1 MTDLVLEYVL
11 DGRRP
16 GYNFTT
22 PTNSYDPDTLKAIW
36 QQAMPRGQGW
46 RDYIGARALKCF
58 PLAGGRQAAIAE
70 VTVTDQADEIG
81 RQGIRRAEITLLDG
95 AEFLDY
101 LALRLALLPEQAR
114 QEAERR
120 LSWRHWKRIMDR
132 AAPKPRRQAGQIVL
146 AGDYTSPAGWQVMEA
161 AVLLVATSQHVR
173 ALKGWPRV
181 LPLTTLALDPRD
193 ESRLVALPRAAL
205 PRLNGIRAIDLS

>member
-22 PTNSYDPDTLKAIW
+22 PTSGYDPETLKTIW

-46 RDYIGARALKCF
+46 RDFIGARALKCF
-58 PLAGGRQAAIAE
+58 PLAGGRQAAISE

-81 RQGIRRAEITLLDG
+81 RQGIRRAAITLLDG
-95 AEFLDY
+95 ADFLDY

-114 QEAERR
+114 QEATRR
-120 LSWRHWKRIMDR
+120 LSWRRWKQIMDR
-132 AAPKPRRQAGQIVL
+132 AAPKARAKAGQIVL
-146 AGDYTSPAGWQVMEA
+146 AGEYSGPAGWQVMEA
-161 AVLLVATSQHVR
+161 AVLLVATSQRVR

-193 ESRLVALPRAAL
+193 ESRLVALPHASL
-205 PRLNGIRAIDLS
+205 PRLNGIRPIVLE

>member
-1 MTDLVLEYVL
+1 MTELVIEYVL

-22 PTNSYDPDTLKAIW
+22 PTNGHDPDTLKAIW

-58 PLAGGRQAAIAE
+58 PLEGGRQAAIAE

-95 AEFLDY
+95 ADFLDY
-101 LALRLALLPEQAR
+101 LALRLALLPEKAR

-120 LSWRHWKRIMDR
+120 LTWRHWKQIMDR
-132 AAPKPRRQAGQIVL
+132 AAPKPRKQAGQIVL
-146 AGDYTSPAGWQVMEA
+146 AGEYTGPAGWQVMEA
-161 AVLLVATSQHVR
+161 AVLIVATSQRVR

-193 ESRLVALPRAAL
+193 ESRLVAIPLA
-205 PRLNGIRAIDLS
+205 RLSRHNGSKPIVLA